1 MFESGTKLHLSPGP
15 SLNVCVSVLCMS
27 AFESKTKLHLDQ
39 GSNRSEIWNQIAFG
53 FGNQSECVL
62 LGDYVQECIWVPDQI
77 VLCQGSNVVGP
88 GTKLHYFTIVKGKSS
103 RLSNSL

>member
-1 MFESGTKLHLSPGP
+1 MTVCEDVSKSKTKFLVRDRIVFESGTKLHLSPGP

-53 FGNQSECVL
+53 FENNSERVRW
-62 LGDYVQECIWVPDQI
+62 GD
-77 VLCQGSNVVGP
+77 
-88 GTKLHYFTIVKGKSS
+88 
-103 RLSNSL
+103 